1 MNTRSAV
8 FVLSATLLFLLPAV
22 SAFGQGGEIAIT
34 TSSDE
39 ARKLFVEGRN
49 KFENVE
55 LAAAADLFDQAIQK
69 EPNFAMAYFY
79 RSQSGGGFEAFRKNI
94 DKAVGLAD
102 KVSPGERLMILGV
115 KANFDGND
123 VQFKKNADELLKMFP
138 NDKRARMLMA
148 NYYGGEGDTES
159 AAEWYRKSIEAD
171 PNFAPAYNF
180 LGYSYKILGDYKNAE
195 ETFKK
200 YTELAP
206 NSANPADSYAEL
218 LLKMGRFDE
227 AIEWYQ
233 KALSKDPG
241 FTGAHGGVGFGYIHK
256 GNFTKARESFEE
268 QYKRST
274 QINGKLGA
282 LSNIV
287 YSYLHEWDIPGALKA
302 TERFRALAEKENP
315 LGVITSY
322 VVSSYINLESGNTAE
337 AQKQLDLA
345 RKSNETTSLTP
356 AAKSANE
363 VNLGLLQCYILM
375 RGKDLAGAR
384 KQAGECT
391 KMVEGRKITAEHRNL
406 NLMLGNLECEL
417 GNHDKALEHLDN
429 SPNDNP
435 YVMFSRAVAYER
447 KGDHAKAL
455 DAWRRARKAGV
466 RFGPLSDWID
476 SKERIYGEA
485 P

>member
-22 SAFGQGGEIAIT
+22 SAFGQGEEIPVT

-39 ARKLFVEGRN
+39 ARKLFVEGRD

-55 LAAAADLFDQAIQK
+55 LAAAANLLDKAIQK
-69 EPNFAMAYFY
+69 DPSFALAYFY
-79 RSQSGGGFEAFRKNI
+79 RSQSGGGAEAFRKNI
-94 DKAVGLAD
+94 DMAVGLAD
-102 KVSPGERLMILGV
+102 KVSPGERLMILGA

-123 VQFKKNADELLKMFP
+123 VLFKKYADELLKTFP

-148 NYYGGEGDTES
+148 NYHAGEGDTKG

-171 PNFAPAYNF
+171 PTFAPAYNF

-200 YTELAP
+200 YTELAT

-227 AIEWYQ
+227 AIQWYQ
-233 KALSKDPG
+233 KALEKDPG
-241 FTGAHGGVGFGYIHK
+241 FTGSLGGTGFGYIHK
-256 GNFTKARESFEE
+256 GNFAKARDSFEE
-268 QYKRST
+268 QYKRSA

-282 LSNIV
+282 LANIV
-287 YSYLHEWDIPGALKA
+287 FSYLHQWDISGALKA
-302 TERFRALAEKENP
+302 TERYRTLAEKENP
-315 LGVITSY
+315 PSVITSY
-322 VVSSYINLESGNTAE
+322 VFTGYINLESGSTAE
-337 AQKQLDLA
+337 AQKQLDQAKKL
-345 RKSNETTSLTP
+345 NETTSLTP

-447 KGDHAKAL
+447 KGDGASAKEWYKKAANWNWTGLQYAL
-455 DAWRRARKAGV
+455 VRSRAMKK
-466 RFGPLSDWID
+466 SM
-476 SKERIYGEA
+476 
-485 P
+485 